1 MPQKAFARLITV
13 CAGLRGEGL
22 KFKLNIIG
30 EGPEEDIIKEKISEL
45 DMKDNVQLLGFKE
58 NPYPYIKEADLF
70 VCASIHESYCLV
82 VAESLVVGTPV
93 VSTMCTGPIELLDNG
108 RYGLLVENSENG
120 LCAGIREMVNTPEKL
135 SEYKNKTKDR
145 REFFSIEESMKAWE
159 EIFERC

>member
-1 MPQKAFARLITV
+1 MFYYWY
-13 CAGLRGEGL
+13 
-22 KFKLNIIG
+22 
-30 EGPEEDIIKEKISEL
+30 IIKEKISEL

>member
-1 MPQKAFARLITV
+1 
-13 CAGLRGEGL
+13 
-22 KFKLNIIG
+22 
-30 EGPEEDIIKEKISEL
+30 
-45 DMKDNVQLLGFKE
+45 
-58 NPYPYIKEADLF
+58 
-70 VCASIHESYCLV
+70 
-82 VAESLVVGTPV
+82 
-93 VSTMCTGPIELLDNG
+93 MCTGPIELLDNG